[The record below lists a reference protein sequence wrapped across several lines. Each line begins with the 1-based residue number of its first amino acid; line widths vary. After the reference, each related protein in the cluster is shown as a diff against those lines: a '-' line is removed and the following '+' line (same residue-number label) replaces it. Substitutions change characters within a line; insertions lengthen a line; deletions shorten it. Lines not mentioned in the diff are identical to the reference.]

1 MVSWSNISFLNPEFL
16 LLLVII
22 PIVIF
27 WQIWRKP
34 QREVD
39 VRMSDLSAFTDSKL
53 DWISLIYPIL
63 RALAFTLLTIAIA
76 RPQQT
81 LKEEEINAEGIDIM
95 IAMDVSLSMQAQDF
109 KPDRMTVSK
118 SLAQDFVLKRTYDRI
133 GLVIFGGES
142 YSQSPLTT
150 DHQIVNTF
158 LSQLQ
163 AGMLGDGTAIGMGLA
178 SSLNRLK
185 ESESKSKVIILLTDG
200 VNNSGYIDPYQAAN
214 IAKELGIKVYSIGI
228 GSNGFANGGGR
239 FNRRARVELDE
250 KLLYHIANESG
261 GYYYRAESSEDLES
275 IYNAIDQLEK
285 TKIEVNVMKRYTEEY
300 RPFLIGGLLILLLEF
315 LLSHTF
321 IRKVL

>member
-1 MVSWSNISFLNPEFL
+1 MIGLSNISFLNPEFL
-16 LLLVII
+16 LLLVFI
-22 PIVIF
+22 PIVAF
-27 WQIWRKP
+27 WQLWRRP

-39 VRMSDLSAFTDSKL
+39 LRMSDLSAFSDTKL
-53 DWISLIYPIL
+53 DWISWIYPIL
-63 RALAFTLLTIAIA
+63 RTLAFTLLTIAIA

-142 YSQSPLTT
+142 YSQTPLTT